1 MRRHNNPIFFARQLM
16 YPFPQTIAPAVR
28 THIDAQ
34 TAFMNDMSKS
44 LFSSFQQMCDLNIQ
58 LVQTML
64 EETTLAS
71 KHVLS
76 ADRQSELLSAAT
88 ARTQPATEKLRAYQ
102 QHIARLAADTQVEL
116 ANVAERHVNETSRTA
131 KALAEEV
138 ARTASEETEKN
149 VRKQQEAM
157 QRMAEPFQAYQQN
170 GANRDQQRGAQSR
183 DGQSLQSA
191 SHQGSQQSAGSE
203 GSASG
208 SASQT
213 GSAQSKGS
221 SGRKE

>member
-1 MRRHNNPIFFARQLM
+1 M
-16 YPFPQTIAPAVR
+16 YPYSRSVTPAAKN
-28 THIDAQ
+28 HLEAQ
-34 TAFMNDMSKS
+34 LAFFNGLSKS
-44 LFSSFQQMCDLNIQ
+44 LFQSMQQFSDLNMQ
-58 LVQTML
+58 LAQGLL
-64 EETTLAS
+64 EETTVTSQNLLTVERAEDAFQVAAAS
-71 KHVLS
+71 G
-76 ADRQSELLSAAT
+76 
-88 ARTQPATEKLRAYQ
+88 QPAAEQLRKYQ
-102 QHIARLAADTQVEL
+102 QQVSRLAADTQVEL

-208 SASQT
+208 SASQAS
-213 GSAQSKGS
+213 SAQSKGS